1 MESLRKVSYSVWRKF
16 ESGGP
21 GTTLTFRDF
30 KGLPTVA
37 VAKALSRL
45 SKEGKIVRVK
55 KGLYHFPKT
64 TILGKTTP
72 SANETIMSSKYWEN
86 LIHHAAGASAAYNL
100 GVTTQVPAEIV
111 MVGNTA
117 HRSLVIDG
125 VSVKIRRRDN
135 RHLATLNKKEFFI
148 IETLRNIRRIPGATS
163 ADAIPTLKKEIKKAD
178 AEALTRAALKEPPRV
193 RALLGAIFEDLKI
206 DKELREKL
214 KQSLNPLTSFKL
226 EVSTE
231 LRSAKNWRMT

>member
-1 MESLRKVSYSVWRKF
+1 M
-16 ESGGP
+16 
-21 GTTLTFRDF
+21 
-30 KGLPTVA
+30 A

-45 SKEGKIVRVK
+45 AKEGKIVRVK

-72 SANETIMSSKYWEN
+72 SPNETIISSKSGES
-86 LIHHAAGASAAYNL
+86 LVHHPAGAAAAYNL

-111 MVGNTA
+111 MVGATG
-117 HRSLVIDG
+117 HRSLLIDG
-125 VSVKIRRRDN
+125 VRVKLRRRDN
-135 RHLATLNKKEFFI
+135 RHLTSITEKEFFI
-148 IETLRNIRRIPGATS
+148 IETMRNIRRIPGATS
-163 ADAIPTLKKEIKKAD
+163 ADAIPILKKEIKKAD

-214 KQSLNPLTSFKL
+214 KFSLNPLTSFKL
-226 EVSTE
+226 EVGAE

>member
-16 ESGGP
+16 EHGGP

-30 KGLPTVA
+30 EGLPTVA

-45 SKEGKIVRVK
+45 AKEGKIVRVK

-72 SANETIMSSKYWEN
+72 SVNETIISSKFWED

-111 MVGNTA
+111 MVGTTG
-117 HRSLVIDG
+117 HRSLLIDG
-125 VSVKIRRRDN
+125 VRVKIRRRDN
-135 RHLATLNKKEFFI
+135 RHLNSLTEKEFFI

-214 KQSLNPLTSFKL
+214 KLSLNPLTSFKL
-226 EVSTE
+226 EVDAE
-231 LRSAKNWRMT
+231 LRSAKNWRIT